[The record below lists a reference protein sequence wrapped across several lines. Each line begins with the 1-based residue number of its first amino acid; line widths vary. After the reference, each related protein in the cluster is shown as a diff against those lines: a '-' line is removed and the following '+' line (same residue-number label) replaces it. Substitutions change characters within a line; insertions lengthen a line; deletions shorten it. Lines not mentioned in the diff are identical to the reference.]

1 MSNNLL
7 VNFYSEL
14 SSTFSEQNQ
23 NSFSS
28 EIELNPEHEIFKGHF
43 EQMPVAPG
51 VCLVQIVKEI
61 VMDKFQSNL
70 ILSEGKNV
78 KYLGLIVPTQN
89 KNFTIDFTV
98 NPTENGLDVSANYTN
113 NGTSFTKMKL
123 VFKAI

>member
-61 VMDKFQSNL
+61 VMDKFQINL
-70 ILSEGKNV
+70 QLSEGKNI
-78 KYLGLIVPTQN
+78 KYLALIVPTQN
-89 KNFTIDFTV
+89 KNFVIDFTV
-98 NPTENGLDVSANYTN
+98 YPTENGLNISANYTN

-123 VFKAI
+123 IFKEL

>member
-14 SSTFSEQNQ
+14 SSSFSADKQS
-23 NSFSS
+23 SFSS

-43 EQMPVAPG
+43 EQIPVAPG

-61 VMDKFQSNL
+61 VMDKFQINL
-70 ILSEGKNV
+70 QLSEGKNI
-78 KYLGLIVPTQN
+78 KYLALIVPTQN

-98 NPTENGLDVSANYTN
+98 NPTENGLNISANYTN

-123 VFKAI
+123 IFKEL